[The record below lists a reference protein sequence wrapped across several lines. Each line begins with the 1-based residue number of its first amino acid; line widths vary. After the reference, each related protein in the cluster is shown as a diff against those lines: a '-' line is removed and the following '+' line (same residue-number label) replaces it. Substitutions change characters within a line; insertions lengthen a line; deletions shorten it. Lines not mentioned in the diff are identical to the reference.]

1 MIERY
6 TTKEMTEI
14 WSEKAKFERWLKVEL
29 AVLQAKAEMNMVPK
43 EIFERISRQ
52 ARFSIKRIEALE
64 QDNQHD
70 LLAFV
75 ESVRESL
82 DDNLKR
88 YIHEQLTSY
97 DTEEPALALAIIEA
111 CGLAFEGI
119 GKLAEAIKTKAAK
132 YKHLPAAGRTHG
144 QHAEPITFGLRFLW
158 WYDVL
163 LNRWQML
170 TRAYEEMFYTKIS
183 GAVGTYA
190 GGLSPNLEKRA
201 LEILQLK
208 PALVSGQIILR
219 DRHADVVHALA
230 NLAAVL
236 EHIALNIRLLAQ
248 TEVGEVEEPFGAKQ
262 KGSSRMPH
270 KKNTIRTENI
280 CGLARIVRSHASVA
294 LENIA
299 TWGERDIS
307 QSSAERIIF
316 PDSFQIVHFMLRRL
330 RNVIDGLVVHEDR
343 VAENLNLTKGVIFSP
358 EVRDLLEKEG
368 LSPEDAYRVSQEAA
382 FRAMKRTSPQFCVTV
397 LQHPDVPKHLKEKT
411 DLLSVVDGEGKIGAI
426 FDMEKKLKHVDAIF
440 ARFGL

>member
-6 TTKEMTEI
+6 TTEEMTEI
-14 WSEKAKFERWLKVEL
+14 WSEKAKFKRWLKVEL
-29 AVLQAKAEMNMVPK
+29 AVLQAKAEMNMVPG

-52 ARFSIKRIEALE
+52 AYFSIERIEAIE
-64 QDNQHD
+64 QDTQHD

-88 YIHEQLTSY
+88 YIHEHLTSY

-111 CGLAFEGI
+111 CGLLFEGI
-119 GKLAEAIKTKAAK
+119 GKFAEAVKTKAVR

-190 GGLSPNLEKRA
+190 GGLSPELEKRA

-248 TEVGEVEEPFGAKQ
+248 TEIGEVEEPFGAKQ

-270 KKNTIRTENI
+270 KKNTIRTENT
-280 CGLARIVRSHASVA
+280 CGLARLVRSYASAA
-294 LENIA
+294 LENVS

-307 QSSAERIIF
+307 QSSVERVIF
-316 PDSFQIVHFMLRRL
+316 PDAFQVVYFLLCRMRR
-330 RNVIDGLVVHEDR
+330 VIDGLVVHEDR
-343 VAENLNLTKGVIFSP
+343 IVENLDLTKGVMFSP
-358 EVRDLLEKEG
+358 EVRDLLEREG

-382 FRAMKRTSPQFCVTV
+382 FFVAKHRHLSFMTYEAAVR
-397 LQHPDVPKHLKEKT
+397 QHLDIPECLKKE
-411 DLLSVVDGEGKIGAI
+411 DGDGKISAI
-426 FDMEKKLKHVDAIF
+426 FDMKKKLRHIDAIF